1 LVLADM
7 APTSGRGF
15 FFAVVAGL
23 CHCSCPADKQL
34 LRQDKIW
41 RNGAKLVCW
50 LKMKRLY
57 CVFCLLKKVEVMGSA
72 D

>member
-1 LVLADM
+1 M
-7 APTSGRGF
+7 
-15 FFAVVAGL
+15 
-23 CHCSCPADKQL
+23 DKQL

-41 RNGAKLVCW
+41 WNGAKLVCW